1 MRQAGAALVIW
12 TAAAFLCIWVTYCAT
27 LLPVVDRSTATG
39 ECVGVSYPESRYTC
53 QTVPDW
59 PTLTRWVP

>member
-1 MRQAGAALVIW
+1 MRKAGATVAIGA
-12 TAAAFLCIWVTYCAT
+12 AAAFLFLWASYWHAS
-27 LLPVVDRSTATG
+27 LPVVDRSTSTG
-39 ECVGVSYPESRYTC
+39 ECVSVDYPESRYTC

>member
-1 MRQAGAALVIW
+1 MRQ
-12 TAAAFLCIWVTYCAT
+12 TAAAVVIWAAAACLLLGAAYWHAS
-27 LLPVVDRSTATG
+27 LPVVDRSTATG
-39 ECVGVSYPESRYTC
+39 KCVGVSYPESSYTC

>member
-1 MRQAGAALVIW
+1 MKQAVAAVVILA
-12 TAAAFLCIWVTYCAT
+12 AAAFFFLGAAYWHAS
-27 LLPVVDRSTATG
+27 LPVVDRSTSTG